1 MAVFLDVTRRLG
13 PVGATMVAALLI
25 VVGLLIVVYPGLLAW
40 VIGIGLGLAGVGLL
54 ATAYVAVRPPSA

>member
-1 MAVFLDVTRRLG
+1 VAVFLDVTRRLG

-54 ATAYVAVRPPSA
+54 ATAFAAVRPPSA